1 MGTRHPELITA
12 HTADGAIGPYRIA
25 VHGAA
30 DGNVAQAANST
41 TPLMGIVGRVA
52 PAVAG
57 DRADVTRSG
66 IEEVEYGGT
75 VTRGDPLTADASGR
89 AVTAAPAAGV
99 NAYIVGFAEES
110 GIVGQIGA
118 ARLSPGRIQG

>member
-1 MGTRHPELITA
+1 MGTRHPELVTA
-12 HTADGAIGPYRIA
+12 HTADGAIAPYRIA

-41 TPLMGIVGRVA
+41 TPLMGIVGRIA
-52 PAVAG
+52 PAVAN
-57 DRADVTRSG
+57 DRVDVTRSG

-89 AVTAAPAAGV
+89 AITAAPGAGV
-99 NAYIVGFAEES
+99 NAYVIGNAEES
-110 GIVGQIGA
+110 GVVGQIGSCHIA
-118 ARLSPGRIQG
+118 PGRIQG